1 MTNKDFWQS
10 IREIIDCGFSVEG
23 LAKLE
28 EYAEQFI
35 SGRLVYK
42 RFSPP
47 EQHGC
52 IEGGANNVI
61 ASILAGAE
69 VDSNQ
74 FSAPAGSFQ
83 REQQCGKVQAERIEN
98 WARKASCW
106 IDNVDETIVRVLGDH
121 IAEGGEALVYDNG
134 VSVVKTIGLDYFVQ
148 PVLALDR
155 VSLHN
160 TYFPQTRMSVI
171 GFGRDD
177 GGSFK
182 IVVEQ
187 PFIQGTRMSDEEIA
201 DYVYRLGFSLINRNN
216 WTYSTKDIYLSDM
229 HDENVI
235 KSVRGNVYVVDCD
248 IRINVPD
255 LRAGGSRELMNEI
268 EWLG

>member
-10 IREIIDCGFSVEG
+10 VRNIIDCGFSVEG
-23 LAKLE
+23 LSKLE

-42 RFSPP
+42 RFSPS
-47 EQHGC
+47 EQYGC

-69 VDSNQ
+69 VNTDQ
-74 FSAPAGSFQ
+74 FSAPSDSFQ
-83 REQQCGKVQAERIEN
+83 REQQCGKTQAERIEN
-98 WARKASCW
+98 WARKTSCW
-106 IDNVDETIVRVLGDH
+106 IDNVDDTIVKVLGDS
-121 IAEGGEALVYDNG
+121 IAEGGEAQVYDNG

-160 TYFPQTRMSVI
+160 AYFPQTRMSVI

-177 GGSFK
+177 EGSFK

-187 PFIQGTRMSDEEIA
+187 PFIQGSRMSDKEISA
-201 DYVYRLGFSLINRNN
+201 YAGNLGFSLINQNN
-216 WTYSTKDIYLSDM
+216 WTYATKDIYLSDL

-235 KSVRGNVYVVDCD
+235 KSVSGNVYVVDCD
-248 IRINVPD
+248 IRINTPD
-255 LRAGGSRELMNEI
+255 LRSGGNRELTNEI
-268 EWLG
+268 EWID